1 MKKLV
6 IMAATLV
13 LVVLAGCGGA
23 KGTGTLEGTVTIGPL
38 TPVQSENVTPT
49 TPCSVYEARKIV
61 VFSANG
67 QQKLHDV
74 DIDCEGHYR
83 IQLAAGT
90 YTVDINHSG
99 IDRAAGFPKQVT
111 ITADQTTTLDVDIDT
126 GIR

>member
-1 MKKLV
+1 ML
-6 IMAATLV
+6 LV
-13 LVVLAGCGGA
+13 LTGCGGA
-23 KGTGTLEGTVTIGPL
+23 TGTGTLEGTVTIGPL

-74 DIDCEGHYR
+74 NIDCQGHYE
-83 IQLAAGT
+83 IQLAPGT
-90 YTVDINHSG
+90 YTVDINHAG
-99 IDRAAGFPKQVT
+99 IDYAAGLPKQVT
-111 ITADQTTTLDVDIDT
+111 ITADRTTTLDVDIDT